1 MADDTRVTHP
11 RLGLACV
18 FALLCAIGCSL
29 PGAARAE
36 QIIVARDAGL
46 SAAERDQ
53 IRTDA
58 GVEFERQL
66 ALPHTEV
73 VTAPDGHEA
82 AAVAALNADPDVR
95 YAVADLE
102 VEVRA
107 STLVPDDPYLPQQWY
122 LESATYPD
130 IDIQKAWQ
138 VSSGDDVTV
147 AVVDQEI
154 DVNHADLKVNIAP
167 GGADFT
173 TPDGCKVTTPTGL
186 DDHGTYMAGIVAAER
201 DNGYGIAGV
210 APEAKILPLQ
220 AVNNCGASNE
230 IWLTEALTRAGQ
242 LGAPIAVAAFGTF
255 PGRLDAATEA
265 RYNELFASIFSA
277 YGETLFVVPA
287 GNEGNNHDQLPVYPC
302 STVDPDTGEAPKNL
316 VCVGAT
322 GYEDQPVCAG
332 NVGKRSVDLFAP
344 GVNIWSTVRGGTGLQ
359 GNRGTSASA
368 AIVAGV
374 AALVKSNTPDATAEE
389 LKIAL
394 TNTNGETI
402 PGLVPISVS
411 GGRINA
417 ARALERRGVEANGPG
432 GVWKSCDPDHDGVDN
447 NDDVC
452 PSLFGDREHGG
463 CPDSDS
469 DGRRDIDDN
478 CPNVANADQADDD
491 GDGIGNL
498 CDATARGDDPDR
510 DGRPRL
516 DDACPGVYGTLP
528 NGCPEP
534 PRPRPTATPTPQ
546 PTVAPDDTPA
556 ANVASVSVRLLPK
569 RCPRGKSGCARSAK
583 VTIRLTRAAT
593 ASLRFEQRVKRGR
606 RMVWRRYTVKSLNA
620 TTSARSYTLKRLKK
634 GSYRVL
640 VTTAG
645 GKGKTK
651 NFRVK

>member
-18 FALLCAIGCSL
+18 FALVCAIGCSL
-29 PGAARAE
+29 PAAAHAG

-46 SAAERDQ
+46 SAAERAD
-53 IRTDA
+53 IRADA
-58 GVEFERQL
+58 GVELERQL
-66 ALPHTEV
+66 DLPHTEV
-73 VTAPDGHEA
+73 VTAPDGDEA

-102 VEVRA
+102 VRA
-107 STLVPDDPYLPQQWY
+107 SSLVPDDPYLSQQWY
-122 LESATYPD
+122 LESATHPD

-138 VSSGDDVTV
+138 VSSGGDVTV

-154 DVNHADLKVNIAP
+154 DVNHADLNANIAP

-186 DDHGTYMAGIVAAER
+186 EDHGTYMAGIVAAER

-210 APEAKILPLQ
+210 APEARILPLQ
-220 AVNNCGASNE
+220 AVNNCGESNE
-230 IWLTEALTRAGQ
+230 VWLTEALTRAGQ

-255 PGRLDAATEA
+255 PGRLDDATEA
-265 RYNELFASIFSA
+265 HYNDLFASIFTA
-277 YGETLFVVPA
+277 YEETLFVVPA
-287 GNEGNNHDQLPVYPC
+287 GNEGNNNDQLPVYPC
-302 STVDPDTGEAPKNL
+302 STIDPDTGEAPKNL

-322 GYEDQPVCAG
+322 GYQDQPVCAG

-359 GNRGTSASA
+359 GNRGSSASA

-374 AALVKSNTPDATAEE
+374 AALVKSNRPDSTAEE

-417 ARALERRGVEANGPG
+417 ARALERRGVEPNGPG
-432 GVWKSCDPDHDGVDN
+432 GVWKSCDPDHDGLDD
-447 NDDVC
+447 NDDEC
-452 PSLFGDREHGG
+452 DLQFGPREFAG
-463 CPDSDS
+463 CPDTDH

-478 CPNVANADQADDD
+478 CASVPNPDQADDD
-491 GDGIGNL
+491 GDGIGNA
-498 CDATARGDDPDR
+498 CDATPRGDDPDR
-510 DGRPRL
+510 DGKPRL

-528 NGCPEP
+528 NGCPGP
-534 PRPRPTATPTPQ
+534 VIPHPTATPTPQ
-546 PTVAPDDTPA
+546 PTVTPDATPA

-569 RCPRGKSGCARSAK
+569 RCPRGKSNCAKSAK
-583 VTIRLTRAAT
+583 VTIRLTRTAT

-634 GSYRVL
+634 GSYRVI
-640 VTTAG
+640 VTTTG

-651 NFRVK
+651 NFKVR